1 MSLFWAIW
9 ELFFIVREKKHV
21 LFFTFGTRHKGH
33 SMKKGIFLSHIA
45 LVCVFTACGGDS
57 PSQPSPKDDSS
68 ASESSSSLVSPISL
82 ANASSS
88 SEIAVVSSS
97 SQEHTPSSGDGAS
110 TSSSVS
116 SAELSSSALSIEKS
130 SNSNGSHSNYN
141 PETGILTDER
151 DGEVYRTAKIGDQIW
166 MAQNLRFIPTTVP
179 HGCSLYEANYP
190 DSIMQIYGQ
199 KYSWIRA
206 TNIDCEYKFKLSFN
220 ETDSLFH
227 LPHQGICPKGWHIPT
242 SDEWQTLLANASVA
256 QLTHPKWKNYKIK
269 GTDDYGMS
277 LGLLYEE
284 ETFENACYI
293 MTNERDASHNY
304 CISFI
309 NDTNPIEVNFER
321 KDIHDSYLRCLMD

>member
-1 MSLFWAIW
+1 
-9 ELFFIVREKKHV
+9 
-21 LFFTFGTRHKGH
+21 
-33 SMKKGIFLSHIA
+33 MKKGIFLSYIA

-110 TSSSVS
+110 TSSSLS

-166 MAQNLRFIPTTVP
+166 MAQNLRHIVTEPKD
-179 HGCSLYEANYP
+179 GCTPFRDNYP
-190 DSIMQIYGQ
+190 DSILQFYGQ

-206 TNIDCEYKFKLSFN
+206 TNIDCEYMFKLSFN
-220 ETDSLFH
+220 GTDSLFH

-309 NDTNPIEVNFER
+309 NDTNPIKVNFENKGLR
-321 KDIHDSYLRCLMD
+321 DNYLRCLMD